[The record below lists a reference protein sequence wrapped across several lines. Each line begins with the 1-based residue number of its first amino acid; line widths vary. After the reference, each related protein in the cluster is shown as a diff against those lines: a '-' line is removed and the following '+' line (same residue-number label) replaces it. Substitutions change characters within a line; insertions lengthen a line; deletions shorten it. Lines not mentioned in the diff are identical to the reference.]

1 MNSWTQTENQLPA
14 LFFTRLP
21 FCFPS
26 AEEKKKI
33 IRLYNLFVIV
43 IYNKWMIFQTFHCQC
58 KEEFYFLFLW
68 MFYEVKHNPKSFG
81 KNSGRSLKSA
91 ADLQPYDFLFLVRP
105 PTSKVCRMMYYSE
118 VWKGWVAVKFCSCRV
133 DLLSSYQTLKKKKKK
148 CKNYLF
154 QWMGQ
159 LIIYLLQTSSVSLLY
174 LLWHRQLHCPKY
186 LRRKDNWFSFRV
198 NTKAENQNYRNLE
211 ITIVGKAKDWS
222 NNFFF

>member
-1 MNSWTQTENQLPA
+1 
-14 LFFTRLP
+14 
-21 FCFPS
+21 
-26 AEEKKKI
+26 
-33 IRLYNLFVIV
+33 
-43 IYNKWMIFQTFHCQC
+43 MIFFFLSGLPPLRFAEWCITLRCGRGEWQLNFVHVVLTFCHLI
-58 KEEFYFLFLW
+58 K
-68 MFYEVKHNPKSFG
+68 
-81 KNSGRSLKSA
+81 
-91 ADLQPYDFLFLVRP
+91 
-105 PTSKVCRMMYYSE
+105 
-118 VWKGWVAVKFCSCRV
+118 
-133 DLLSSYQTLKKKKKK
+133 LLKKKKK

-174 LLWHRQLHCPKY
+174 LLWHCQLHCPKY